1 MEPTFKAKIKKIS
14 KIFFKCLKTK
24 KRYVIVLVI
33 LAVLYLI
40 FSSYIS
46 WPLRKSVS
54 TRAKSNSK
62 LKSIAINEIIHFP
75 IPNLS
80 LMQRPLII
88 DTSRVKTISA
98 QNLTNLISHRNLS
111 KTLTTEVFKI
121 PNNFAEFYRIFFHFQ
136 AF

>member
-1 MEPTFKAKIKKIS
+1 MEPISKVKIKKIL
-14 KIFFKCLKTK
+14 KIFSKCLKTRK
-24 KRYVIVLVI
+24 NYVIVLVI
-33 LAVLYLI
+33 LTVLYLI
-40 FSSYIS
+40 FSSYIL

-98 QNLTNLISHRNLS
+98 QNLTNLISHQNLS

-121 PNNFAEFYRIFFHFQ
+121 PNNFPVLLNFLSF
-136 AF
+136 

>member
-1 MEPTFKAKIKKIS
+1 MEPISKVKIKKIL
-14 KIFFKCLKTK
+14 KIFSKCLKTRK
-24 KRYVIVLVI
+24 NYVIVLVI
-33 LAVLYLI
+33 LTVLYLI
-40 FSSYIS
+40 FSSYIL

-54 TRAKSNSK
+54 TRAKSNPK
-62 LKSIAINEIIHFP
+62 LKSISINEIIHFP

-98 QNLTNLISHRNLS
+98 QNLTNLISHQNLS

-121 PNNFAEFYRIFFHFQ
+121 PNNFPEFY
-136 AF
+136 

>member
-1 MEPTFKAKIKKIS
+1 MEPTSKVKIKKIL
-14 KIFFKCLKTK
+14 KIFSKCLKTRK
-24 KRYVIVLVI
+24 NYVIVLVI
-33 LAVLYLI
+33 LTVLYLI

-54 TRAKSNSK
+54 TRAKSNPK
-62 LKSIAINEIIHFP
+62 LKSISINEIIHFP

-98 QNLTNLISHRNLS
+98 QNLTNLISHQNLS

-121 PNNFAEFYRIFFHFQ
+121 PNNFPVLLNFLSF
-136 AF
+136 